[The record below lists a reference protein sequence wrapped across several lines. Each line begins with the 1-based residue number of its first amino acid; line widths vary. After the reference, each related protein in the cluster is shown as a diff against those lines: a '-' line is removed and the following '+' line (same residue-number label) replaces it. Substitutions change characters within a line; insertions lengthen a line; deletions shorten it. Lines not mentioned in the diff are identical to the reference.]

1 MYNTIFR
8 FVWRLFFISLAG
20 FMLFFVWDLQHQRT
34 HEAYQNYSTQLGKK
48 IATIAA
54 GSLSPWLA
62 QHAPSTGDTRLP
74 KDAQAALTHILDE
87 YLALGDILGIR
98 VFNKYGVTLVQ
109 TGKINNLVDDWT
121 PEHSHVQ
128 VYVSEIR
135 HQQQLIGYLR
145 MVVATEILAQEQQ
158 SSLQSQMNLAFFT
171 ALSGLVFG
179 GLITRWY
186 YLRARRLAKEQP
198 RN

>member
-8 FVWRLFFISLAG
+8 FLWRLFFIFLAG

-34 HEAYQNYSTQLGKK
+34 HDAYQTYSSQLGKK

-62 QHAPSTGDTRLP
+62 QHATNESNARLP
-74 KDAQAALTHILDE
+74 AEAQASLTQILDE

-98 VFNKYGVTLVQ
+98 VFNKYGVTLAQ
-109 TGKINNLVDDWT
+109 TGAVNNLVDDLT
-121 PEHSHVQ
+121 PEHSHVKI
-128 VYVSEIR
+128 YVSEIR
-135 HQQQLIGYLR
+135 DQEQVIGYLR

-158 SSLQSQMNLAFFT
+158 NSLQSQMNLAFFT

-179 GLITRWY
+179 GLMTRWY
-186 YLRARRLAKEQP
+186 YLHARRLAKEQ
-198 RN
+198 RHN